1 MKSKK
6 LRIIV
11 FEDDETLSSL
21 IKMVLQNEGHEVLTF
36 SDPTICPVLQ
46 NDNAKCPQKHPCADV
61 VLSDINM
68 PNMDG
73 LQLLK
78 ILKARGCK
86 ALDANK
92 ALMSAGLSIEQRQ
105 TVKELGCH
113 LFTKPFKFSEIKKW
127 LEECA
132 ARVPEG
138 RLLAQ
143 L

>member
-1 MKSKK
+1 MTSNQ
-6 LRIIV
+6 LRIII
-11 FEDDETLSSL
+11 FEDDEMLSGLLKKTL
-21 IKMVLQNEGHEVLTF
+21 QDDGHEVLTF
-36 SDPTICPVLQ
+36 SDPTACPVLQ
-46 NDNAKCPQKHPCADV
+46 NYHTKCPQKHPCADV
-61 VLSDINM
+61 VISDINM

-73 LQLLK
+73 LELLS
-78 ILKARGCK
+78 ILKSRGCK

-92 ALMSAGLSIEQRQ
+92 ALMSADTSNEQRDA
-105 TVKELGCH
+105 VKELGCK
-113 LFTKPFKFSEIKKW
+113 FFAKPFKLTDVKDW